1 MWQTGGNRSAPY
13 TTTPSIHLH
22 TPLHRLPSGKLQR
35 NTWAETNM
43 ECSKENGING
53 VERNDKKID
62 PLTKKDVQTILQMMP
77 QGLDADEFIM
87 RLCNEAVYY
96 ARWLGKA

>member
-1 MWQTGGNRSAPY
+1 
-13 TTTPSIHLH
+13 
-22 TPLHRLPSGKLQR
+22 
-35 NTWAETNM
+35 M

-53 VERNDKKID
+53 VERNNQKVSE

-87 RLCNEAVYY
+87 RLCNEAVHY

>member
-1 MWQTGGNRSAPY
+1 MRQTGGNRSAPY

-87 RLCNEAVYY
+87 RLRNEAVYY

>member
-1 MWQTGGNRSAPY
+1 
-13 TTTPSIHLH
+13 
-22 TPLHRLPSGKLQR
+22 
-35 NTWAETNM
+35 M

-53 VERNDKKID
+53 VERNNQKVNE

-87 RLCNEAVYY
+87 RLCNEAVHY